1 MNPSSHGGRTRPRL
15 GLPRCFCEP
24 PADSCAIVCTLGPRL
39 GAPPPWGR
47 PGGLF
52 HGAEV
57 TQTATARLEKP
68 ATDRQEK
75 LQGHRLQ
82 MTLLSVGNYSFQTL
96 IIALYAWIGQVPWS
110 GVWQFGLAGIGQAAV
125 FALVIRQGW
134 NLRLKEPGMLLP
146 QIVIGIGV
154 LLAFIALMPQLWV
167 LFLVASMM
175 AYNFAMMSFNA
186 RQFTWAWLLM
196 GGASALALF
205 LARGQLGHIGAS
217 DASIAVLWLF
227 YFLIIH
233 RLTAIGKQFS
243 SLRSRLSEQNLRL
256 SESLERI
263 QQLASHDDLTG
274 VLNRRAFME
283 LLAAERSRAL
293 RTSQPFCVALIDIDH
308 FKQVNDRF
316 GHLTGDTVLKEFCG
330 RATAGIR
337 TSDRLARFGGE
348 EFILLLV
355 PVIGAEAGVVAT
367 ERVRQAVESHDWNR
381 IAPGLMLTMSAGVA
395 EFSASESIEGL
406 IARADKALYA
416 AKAAGRNR
424 TLAG

>member
-1 MNPSSHGGRTRPRL
+1 
-15 GLPRCFCEP
+15 
-24 PADSCAIVCTLGPRL
+24 
-39 GAPPPWGR
+39 
-47 PGGLF
+47 
-52 HGAEV
+52 
-57 TQTATARLEKP
+57 
-68 ATDRQEK
+68 
-75 LQGHRLQ
+75 
-82 MTLLSVGNYSFQTL
+82 MTLLSVANYSFQTL
-96 IIALYAWIGQVPWS
+96 VIALYAWIGQVPGS
-110 GVWQFGLAGIGQAAV
+110 AVWQFGLVGIGQAAA
-125 FALVIRQGW
+125 FALVIQQGW

-154 LLAFIALMPQLWV
+154 LLAFIALLPQLWV
-167 LFLVASMM
+167 LFVVASMV

-196 GGASALALF
+196 GAASALALY
-205 LARGQLGHIGAS
+205 LARGRLGHVGAS
-217 DASIAVLWLF
+217 DSSVAILWLF

-233 RLTAIGKQFS
+233 RLSAIGKQFS
-243 SLRSRLSEQNLRL
+243 SLRSRLSEQNQRL

-293 RTSQPFCVALIDIDH
+293 RTNHPFCVALIDIDH
-308 FKQVNDRF
+308 FKRVNDRF

-330 RATAGIR
+330 RATSGIR

-355 PVIGAEAGVVAT
+355 PVIGIEAGVVAT
-367 ERVRQAVESHDWNR
+367 ERVRQAVESHDWDR
-381 IAPGLMLTMSAGVA
+381 IATGLTLTMSAGVA
-395 EFSASESIEGL
+395 EFNPHESIEGL

-416 AKAAGRNR
+416 AKSGGRNR